1 MPYALV
7 GLSDGSYAV
16 KNKATGK
23 IMSKHTTKQKAV
35 YNAYAAAFY
44 RLYIGKETMFCPS

>member
-16 KNKATGK
+16 KNKHTGQL
-23 IMSKHTTKQKAV
+23 MSKHTTKEKAE
-35 YNAYAAAFY
+35 AQL
-44 RLYIGKETMFCPS
+44 RLLYMLMRKEKS

>member
-23 IMSKHTTKQKAV
+23 IMSKHTTKQKAE
-35 YNAYAAAFY
+35 AQL
-44 RLYIGKETMFCPS
+44 RLLHMLMSKELGR